1 MAVKF
6 QDYYETIGVSR
17 TATHDEIQRAYRK
30 LARKYH
36 PDVNKEK
43 SAEAQ
48 FKKVTEAYEV
58 LSDPEKRKKYNEL
71 GENWK
76 AGQEF
81 TPPPGWE
88 QQFRRGRPGAGAG
101 AGNGG
106 GQQFHFEGG
115 DFSDFFESFFGG
127 AARGP
132 GGGGRGGFDFEE
144 MMGGRGG
151 GRTAA
156 RQGQDVE
163 ADIMI
168 TLEEA
173 YRGTSR
179 QLTLRSPDGKS
190 KTLSIKVPPGT
201 IGGATIRAAGQGSPG
216 FGGAPAGDL
225 LLHVRLA
232 EDPWYKVD
240 GRNLTVPVHVAP
252 WEAALGAKVTVR
264 TLDGDLT
271 VTIPPGSQSGQKLRI
286 KGKGL
291 PGRGSAEP
299 GDLFAQVKIVVPKV
313 LTERERELFE
323 ELKKESKFDPRA

>member
-6 QDYYETIGVSR
+6 QDYYETLGVAR
-17 TATHDEIQRAYRK
+17 TATQDEIQRAYRK

-43 SAEAQ
+43 GAEAQ

-58 LSDPEKRKKYNEL
+58 LSDPEKRKRYNEL

-88 QQFRRGRPGAGAG
+88 QRFRRGHPGT
-101 AGNGG
+101 GNGS

-127 AARGP
+127 SR
-132 GGGGRGGFDFEE
+132 GGGSRGGFDFEE
-144 MMGGRGG
+144 MLGSRGAGRS
-151 GRTAA
+151 AA
-156 RQGQDVE
+156 RQGQNVE

-179 QLTLRSPDGKS
+179 QLTLRTPDGKTR
-190 KTLSIKVPPGT
+190 TLTIKVPPGT
-201 IGGATIRAAGQGSPG
+201 LDGQTIRVAGQGSPG
-216 FGGAPAGDL
+216 IGGAPAGDL

-232 EDPWYKVD
+232 EDPRFRVD
-240 GRNLTVPVHVAP
+240 GRNLTIPVHVAP
-252 WEAALGAKVTVR
+252 WEAALGAKVPVR
-264 TLDGDLT
+264 TLDGELT

-299 GDLFAQVKIVVPKV
+299 GDLFAQVKIVVPKT
-313 LTERERELFE
+313 LTDRERELFE
-323 ELKKESKFDPRA
+323 ELKKETKFDPRT